1 MQTAGGKL
9 TPKQELGIVALLAT
23 GETKAAAAEI
33 GVNEVTLWR
42 WLQLPEFQS
51 RYRAS
56 RRQVVET
63 AIAQLQKFATTSV
76 RVLVQV
82 AVDKDAPASARV
94 AAARVILE
102 QGIKAVEM
110 IDLQERIE
118 RLEETISARGATK

>member
-1 MQTAGGKL
+1 LQTAGGKL